1 MKKSKRM
8 VDSIATSYEQY
19 LEETANEICDQTT
32 SYFSGIEATFL
43 SKIDF
48 IDTLVQLSAFEKS
61 VLHLHLTTHKNKNEI
76 ATELNVKIEKI
87 YCTFYQIKK
96 KLRNK
101 FGD

>member
-1 MKKSKRM
+1 M

-61 VLHLHLTTHKNKNEI
+61 VLHLHLTTHKNTNEI
-76 ATELNVKIEKI
+76 ATELDVKIEKI

-96 KLRNK
+96 KLKSK
-101 FGD
+101 FVD

>member
-1 MKKSKRM
+1 MELINSKG
-8 VDSIATSYEQY
+8 
-19 LEETANEICDQTT
+19 N
-32 SYFSGIEATFL
+32 EATT
-43 SKIDF
+43 K
-48 IDTLVQLSAFEKS
+48 EKNLLT
-61 VLHLHLTTHKNKNEI
+61 VLEI